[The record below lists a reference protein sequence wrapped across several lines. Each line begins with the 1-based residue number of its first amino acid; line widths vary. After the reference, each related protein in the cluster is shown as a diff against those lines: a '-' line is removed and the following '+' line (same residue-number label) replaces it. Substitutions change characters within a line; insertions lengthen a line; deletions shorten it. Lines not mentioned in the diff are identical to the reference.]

1 MGVSNHTLSALKIFP
16 PTSLIDGNL
25 EFMEM
30 MRYDTKQFRADPVI
44 EKDDLFEIL
53 KNKKGNISQGIKKN
67 FVEFLKKMDAALF
80 LKESGNDISEV
91 NWKRIDN
98 FCNLM
103 RYAERS
109 NERKIRW
116 ELYHQYISGKQTI
129 DIKDVASNLK
139 LFKIKNIEVQIQKI
153 IRDESKS
160 GLNTDFDGKK
170 ITINHYAG
178 DKIVSHYF
186 VDALEEPSRRSRG
199 ELEESILELLDEGSY
214 SNQEIAKT
222 LAVDDT
228 MVSKSMHKLKEK
240 DKIILS
246 SFGQHG
252 TRYFTT
258 NCDNCPFGTNKESCK
273 KESMSFIISSFHD
286 DYGIDLSINDL
297 ADVES
302 NQALLKM
309 KRIIMNAKKEKST
322 KMEQNLGVNLD
333 KILGRVV
340 ENSLEL
346 MVPGKPKKIPQI
358 KVKVG
363 SEIANLPLLYQL
375 GLSKGAKSGVQL
387 VDKILKHAMSS
398 VKKEDRLQIKKH
410 ANEEIN
416 KFLKEIGI

>member
-1 MGVSNHTLSALKIFP
+1 MGVSNYALSALKVFP

-30 MRYDTKQFRADPVI
+30 MRYDTKQFRADSVI
-44 EKDDLFEIL
+44 EKDDLLEII
-53 KNKKGNISQGIKKN
+53 KNKKSKVPQDIKKQ
-67 FVEFLKKMDAALF
+67 FFEFLKKLDTSLF
-80 LKESGNDISEV
+80 LKDSEDDVSEV

-103 RYAERS
+103 RYSERS

-116 ELYHQYISGKQTI
+116 ELYHQYVRGNQTI
-129 DIKDVASNLK
+129 SIKDVESNLK
-139 LFKIKNIEVQIQKI
+139 SFKIKNIEKLVQKI
-153 IRDESKS
+153 LRDESKS
-160 GLNTDFDGKK
+160 GLNTNFDGKK
-170 ITINHYAG
+170 ITINHYVG

-199 ELEESILELLDEGSY
+199 ELEESILELIDEGSY

-222 LAVDDT
+222 LDVDET

-240 DKIILS
+240 DKIVLS
-246 SFGQHG
+246 SFGQRG

-258 NCDNCPFGTNKESCK
+258 NCDNCPFGTTKESCK
-273 KESMSFIISSFHD
+273 KEALSFIINSFHD
-286 DYGIDLSINDL
+286 DYGIDLSIDDL
-297 ADVES
+297 DDVES

-309 KRIIMNAKKEKST
+309 KRIILNAKKEKTT
-322 KMEQNLGVNLD
+322 KMEQNLGTNLD

-346 MVPGKPKKIPQI
+346 SVPRKTAKIPQI
-358 KVKVG
+358 HVKVN

-375 GLSKGAKSGVQL
+375 GLSKGAKSGVRL
-387 VDKILKHAMSS
+387 VDRILKHAMSS
-398 VKKEDRLQIKKH
+398 VKKEDRLRIKKH
-410 ANEEIN
+410 ANEEVN